1 VIAMPSQRGFTL
13 MEAMVVVTIV
23 GILAAFAFPA
33 MGRFLTTQAVR
44 SASYDLFADLIY
56 ARSEAI
62 ARGTSVIVTGVS
74 GTDFKQGWS
83 IDAVGAAAN
92 PIRTQAP
99 RSSAI
104 VFTASQ
110 NNFTFDRNGRASATM
125 TFNIVPVESTPN
137 DYMKRCVRLDPSGRP
152 KSAEGACP

>member
-1 VIAMPSQRGFTL
+1 MRRQRGFTL
-13 MEAMVVVTIV
+13 VEALVVVGII
-23 GILAAFAFPA
+23 GILASFGFPA
-33 MGRFLTTQAVR
+33 MTRFLTTQAVR

-62 ARGTSVIVTGVS
+62 ARGVTVSFLGVS
-74 GTDFKQGWS
+74 GTDYKQGWN
-83 IDAVGAAAN
+83 IRENGGGTT
-92 PIRTQAP
+92 IRTQSA

-110 NNFTFDRNGRASATM
+110 NTFSFDRNGRSDATM
-125 TFNIVPVESTPN
+125 TFNIVPVETTTN
-137 DYMKRCVRLDPSGRP
+137 DYMKRCIRLDPSGRP